1 VDVALVSILTP
12 AYNAADYLAQTIHS
26 VQRQTITDFEL
37 LVVDDGSTD
46 DTPWIVEQFA
56 SRDRRIRLLQQP
68 NAGTAAA
75 RNTAI
80 RNASSSVLALL
91 DSDDLWTPDY
101 LEVQLRILEEHPDV
115 DILSANAFNFGGP
128 LHGTPLK
135 PASDSLS
142 NVSLLDLIE
151 VEDSL
156 CILSIFRARVVETT
170 GGFNASLRCNEDY
183 DLWLRAALADC
194 RIVFNARPC
203 GFYRRRPDSMSAS
216 EWRMLTGILD
226 VLRGFRAQ
234 CTHRPVEL
242 AALDKQI
249 ASLERRWLL
258 AEGKAALVE
267 RDFTAAREVFARLE
281 ACATGSL
288 ERTIARVGKTVP
300 ELLLLAYRAR
310 LGWRSSLRGG
320 RIHFVAFCA

>member
-1 VDVALVSILTP
+1 VARVSIITP
-12 AYNAADYLAQTIHS
+12 AYNAADFLAATIQSAQQQT
-26 VQRQTITDFEL
+26 VGDFEL

-46 DTPWIVEQFA
+46 DTAWIVERFA
-56 SRDRRIRLLQQP
+56 SRDRRIRLLQQA

-80 RNASSSVLALL
+80 RHASGSALALL

-115 DILSANAFNFGGP
+115 DIVSANAFNFGGP
-128 LHGTPLK
+128 MHGTPLK
-135 PASDSLS
+135 PASNNLT
-142 NVSLLDLIE
+142 NVSLLDLIA

-156 CILSIFRARVVETT
+156 CILSIFRARVVEAT
-170 GGFNASLRCNEDY
+170 GGFDASLRCNEDY
-183 DLWLRAALADC
+183 DLWLRAALADF
-194 RIVFNARPC
+194 RIVFNARPS

-216 EWRMLTGILD
+216 ERRMLTGILD
-226 VLRGFRAQ
+226 VLRRFRAQ
-234 CTHRPVEL
+234 CIDRPVEL
-242 AALDKQI
+242 AALDRQI
-249 ASLERRWLL
+249 AGLERRRLL

-267 RDFTAAREVFARLE
+267 RDFTAAREAFARLE
-281 ACATGSL
+281 GCATGSL
-288 ERTIARVGKTVP
+288 ERAIARVGKTVP

-320 RIHFVAFCA
+320 RIHLVGFCA